1 MMKPTTESIAV
12 PQEGLVRSAQPNLP
26 RILGDGSHD
35 DTAGIQAA
43 LDSGAKIIYLPPPA
57 GHYLISKTLLI
68 HSNQS
73 LVMDRFSEI
82 RLAAGSDCLMITN
95 DDHGNGNTNISLTGG
110 IWNMDGVN
118 QAANPVWGAYK
129 AGKMGVK
136 YDPFRYF
143 GILSRFVNVTHL
155 AVSSLTFRNPVC
167 FGAQLALIH
176 YFTIENIT
184 FDYAPPENCMD
195 GIHLDGGCRFG
206 RISNLQ
212 GATYDDMVALNADD
226 ATCFSACHGPIE
238 DIEIGGLFAE
248 NCARAVRL
256 LSTSSPVRRI
266 HISNIFGTYHHN
278 VVLVSRFFHERNTR
292 GIFDQISIDNINASK
307 AVSDYPKHI
316 SLPDS
321 DGSNSAIIY
330 VENGVDVGSLSL
342 RDIHRDEQDSSAP
355 CVNIARN
362 ASIGSLAVQNLT
374 CINRTGR
381 PIDMIVNDGKIG
393 RLTVRDAYAK
403 SRHCSGRLIVNGGV
417 IGHEHLDNVS
427 MEDDIEG
434 LPAGVIAKCRMIT
447 GANHQ
452 LFLDDLAKGSAR
464 INCGCANVYTD
475 TKGNRWLP
483 DQECFDAAYGSLG
496 AFWAD
501 RSDIAINDTVAPGV
515 YRTEAWGTHVVYKI
529 PVPNGTYRV
538 RLHFAETFNQSPGAR
553 LISVQV
559 NERILPQAIDP
570 FALSG
575 GFATPYVLDVHDLV
589 VESAMINVDLTQ
601 GVEINGIELQRI
613 SSRQPPGS
621 SRSTTVSNPH
631 KRKSYPCQY
640 KGTIAA
646 SPSTLTR
653 GAGWIKP

>member
-1 MMKPTTESIAV
+1 MESTNESTKLAKGSNVRPTLS
-12 PQEGLVRSAQPNLP
+12 NLP
-26 RILGDGSHD
+26 GITGDGRYD

-43 LDSGAKIIYLPPPA
+43 LDSGAKAVYLPSPA

-73 LVMDRFSEI
+73 LVLDRFSEI

-95 DDHGNGNTNISLTGG
+95 DDHENGNSNISLVGG

-118 QAANPVWGAYK
+118 QSANPVWGAYK
-129 AGKMGVK
+129 AGKMGEP
-136 YDPFRYF
+136 YDPTRYY
-143 GILSRFVNVTHL
+143 GILSRFINVTHL
-155 AVSSLTFRNPVC
+155 AMSSLTLRNPVC

-184 FDYAPPENCMD
+184 FDYSPPENCMD

-238 DIEIGGLFAE
+238 DIEISGLFAE

-292 GIFDQISIDNINASK
+292 GIFDQISVDNINASK
-307 AVSDYPKHI
+307 AVTDYPKQI

-321 DGSNSAIIY
+321 DGSNSACIY

-355 CVNIARN
+355 CVYAGRN
-362 ASIGSLAVQNLT
+362 ASIGSLVVQNLT
-374 CINRTGR
+374 CINRTEK
-381 PIDMIVNDGKIG
+381 PIDVVVNDGKIG
-393 RLTVRDAYAK
+393 RLTVRDVSAK
-403 SRHCSGRLIVNGGV
+403 SNHCGGRMIVNGGV
-417 IGHEHLDNVS
+417 IGHEQVDNIS
-427 MEDDIEG
+427 LQDDIEG
-434 LPAGVIAKCRMIT
+434 LPAAVVEKCRVMT

-464 INCGCANVYTD
+464 INCGCATVYTD

-483 DQECFDAAYGSLG
+483 DQEYYDAAYGSLG

-501 RSDIAINDTVAPGV
+501 RGGIAINDAVAPGV

-529 PVPNGTYRV
+529 PLPNGTYRV
-538 RLHFAETFNQSPGAR
+538 RLHFAETFNQAPGTR

-559 NERILPQAIDP
+559 NGRIVPQAIDP

-575 GFATPYVLDVHDLV
+575 GFATPYVLELKDLI
-589 VESAMINVDLTQ
+589 VENAMIRIELTQ
-601 GVEINGIELQRI
+601 AVEINGIELEKI
-613 SSRQPPGS
+613 S
-621 SRSTTVSNPH
+621 
-631 KRKSYPCQY
+631 
-640 KGTIAA
+640 
-646 SPSTLTR
+646 
-653 GAGWIKP
+653 